1 MCFGYV
7 DIFYFFAELIND
19 YGQMHALTRPSR
31 EGGNLLFNTSDDHI
45 IASCCPIL
53 KRFYHE
59 SRCPVCA
66 GHADATK
73 KCREGSVPWMQ

>member
-1 MCFGYV
+1 
-7 DIFYFFAELIND
+7 
-19 YGQMHALTRPSR
+19 MHALTRPSR

-53 KRFYHE
+53 KRCYHE
-59 SRCPVCA
+59 SRCPVRA

-73 KCREGSVPWMQ
+73 NAGKGFMDAIRNEKLGYWHIGIVIMSNE